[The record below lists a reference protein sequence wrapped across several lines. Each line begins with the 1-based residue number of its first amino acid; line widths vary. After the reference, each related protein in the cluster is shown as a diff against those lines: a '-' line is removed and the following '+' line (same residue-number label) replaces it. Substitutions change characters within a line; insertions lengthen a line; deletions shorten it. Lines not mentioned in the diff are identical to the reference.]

1 MKAMAVALAGVLAFL
16 LGVPILVVTMAAV
29 VITPAVTEQLRIDPC
44 SAITDQTNVAA
55 ADAEEGGVGFE
66 LPKWGSPRHQSL
78 RSPAQSIPARIKA
91 LYVAAA
97 SSYQIP
103 WELLAGIGM
112 AETRHGRNNTTSS
125 AGAQGLM
132 QFMPRTFAA
141 YGADGDGDGRKD
153 IRNDADSIYS
163 AANYLTKSGVTNG
176 AKGVIKALWA
186 YNHSTTYRND
196 VLFYAWSYAG
206 RNGPIIVTGEQED
219 CGDTAGNGN
228 PALPPLTSD
237 RVATMFTW
245 GRKQLGERYV
255 FGANGPSAWDCSSFV
270 RGMYASIGIKLPR
283 TSENQRQWARKN
295 GFRVKPSQARP
306 GDLVFTNTWRGPN
319 RVGHVMV
326 VYNPAKHTSIEARGK
341 GVGIYHYTDFANHN
355 IYEIWRVANLA
366 EEAKP

>member
-1 MKAMAVALAGVLAFL
+1 MKPLLLALTGVLTFL

-29 VITPAVTEQLRIDPC
+29 VITPAVAEQVRIDPC
-44 SAITDQTNVAA
+44 SAFPEQANVTV
-55 ADAEEGGVGFE
+55 ADAEEGGIGFE
-66 LPKWGSPRHQSL
+66 LPKWGNPRHQSL
-78 RSPAQSIPARIKA
+78 RSPAQTIPARIKA

-97 SSYQIP
+97 DTYKIP

-112 AETRHGRNNTTSS
+112 AETRHGHNNTTSS

-141 YGADGDGDGRKD
+141 YGVDGNGDGRTD
-153 IRNDADSIYS
+153 IHNDSDSVHS

-176 AKGVIKALWA
+176 QKGVIDALWA
-186 YNHSTTYRND
+186 YNHSVSYRND
-196 VLFYAWSYAG
+196 VLYYAWSYAG
-206 RNGPIIVTGEQED
+206 AAGIVVVGEQED
-219 CGDTAGNGN
+219 CGDLAGDGN
-228 PALPPLTSD
+228 AALPPLTSD
-237 RVATMFTW
+237 RVATMFAW

-255 FGANGPSAWDCSSFV
+255 FGANGPNAWDCSSFV

-283 TSENQRQWARKN
+283 TSESQRQWARKN

-326 VYNPAKHTSIEARGK
+326 VYNPAKRTSIEARGK
-341 GVGIYHYTDFANHN
+341 GVGIYHYTDFASHN
-355 IYEIWRVANLA
+355 IYEFWRVGNLTD
-366 EEAKP
+366 